1 MKLQEEFHISTDK
14 SLLDLEL
21 IHHFLQDAY
30 WSKNIPID
38 IVEKSIENSVCFGVY
53 NAAEQIGFARVVTDF
68 ATFAYLGDVFIL
80 EPFQGLGLA
89 KWLMKTIMAY
99 PDLSGLR
106 RWMLVTKDAQLFYEK
121 FGFVQ
126 LKYPDYLMEISDP
139 DIYSRENI

>member
-53 NAAEQIGFARVVTDF
+53 NAAEQVGFARVVTDY

-89 KWLMKTIMAY
+89 KWLIPNCRDCADGCWRPKMPNCFMKNVA
-99 PDLSGLR
+99 LC
-106 RWMLVTKDAQLFYEK
+106 
-121 FGFVQ
+121 
-126 LKYPDYLMEISDP
+126 
-139 DIYSRENI
+139 N